1 MAGPTQRR
9 SIKQQGRD
17 AAVDALRKRCFARVR
32 AGRESLLDSLRGLA
46 ADGPDC
52 TEGQLRQ
59 LAHEALQDV
68 PQDDWLDEEAMIAL
82 EQEIY
87 EELCAEVQRA
97 QDEAQHLED
106 LQNEEDC
113 ALFEQHLLPGVHCPL
128 CRDGRLQNDAG
139 LLRCSNCQEMRVTL
153 MDELLSL
160 DDICEQLGDAE
171 VRHQKG
177 GCLKRG
183 HFEATGDSMLIHR
196 CEACGWS
203 EIVF

>member
-9 SIKQQGRD
+9 SIKQQGRE
-17 AAVDALRKRCFARVR
+17 AAVDALRKRCFDRVR

-46 ADGPDC
+46 ADSPHG

-59 LAHEALQDV
+59 LAHEVLQDV
-68 PQDDWLDEEAMIAL
+68 PPDDWLDEEAMIAL

-97 QDEAQHLED
+97 QDEAQRLED

-128 CRDGRLQNDAG
+128 CGDGRLQNDAG
-139 LLRCSNCQEMRVTL
+139 LVSNVLLKVIAVAGECTTVLVLDTPLVVFVMR
-153 MDELLSL
+153 
-160 DDICEQLGDAE
+160 
-171 VRHQKG
+171 
-177 GCLKRG
+177 
-183 HFEATGDSMLIHR
+183 
-196 CEACGWS
+196 
-203 EIVF
+203 

>member
-1 MAGPTQRR
+1 MLRQSVVLPCGSGFRGWALPTQ
-9 SIKQQGRD
+9 SKLLDTIKQRTS
-17 AAVDALRKRCFARVR
+17 RKIPEAFFKVKN
-32 AGRESLLDSLRGLA
+32 
-46 ADGPDC
+46 C

-183 HFEATGDSMLIHR
+183 HFE
-196 CEACGWS
+196 
-203 EIVF
+203 